1 METQV
6 FKIFLAFVVLIN
18 PFAVLSLF
26 LDITRTASMQE
37 RRTVALISSLTV
49 FIAIGFFTLAGQS
62 VLQVLGI
69 TLGSFR
75 VAGGLLVLL
84 IAISMVNGA
93 GNPAKSPNPTTAT
106 ALAHEPKVFNGAA
119 MAVVPLSIP
128 MIIGPGGISTVI
140 IYAADAKGAKGLFAI
155 IAAGL
160 IISVANYLILMGAN
174 KVSKFLGDTGLN
186 ILNRIMGMLL
196 AAVAVEI
203 IVAGL
208 KEIFPKLL
216 A

>member
-1 METQV
+1 METQI

-26 LDITRTASMQE
+26 LDITRTATTEQK
-37 RRTVALISSLTV
+37 RTVALISSLTV
-49 FIAIGFFTLAGQS
+49 FLAISFFTLAGQS
-62 VLQVLGI
+62 VLHVLGI
-69 TLGSFR
+69 SLGSFR

-84 IAISMVNGA
+84 IAIAMVNGS
-93 GNPAKSPNPTTAT
+93 GNPAKSPAQLPNA
-106 ALAHEPKVFNGAA
+106 EPHHFNGVA

-140 IYAADAKGAKGLFAI
+140 IYAADANGVKGLIAI
-155 IAAGL
+155 ILAGL
-160 IISVANYLILMGAN
+160 IISIANYLILMGAG

-196 AAVAVEI
+196 CAVAIEI

-208 KEIFPKLL
+208 KEIFPKLV
-216 A
+216 

>member
-1 METQV
+1 MESEIT
-6 FKIFLAFVVLIN
+6 KIFLAFVVLIN
-18 PFAVLSLF
+18 PFAVLTLF
-26 LDITRTASMQE
+26 LDITRHATMQE

-49 FIAIGFFTLAGQS
+49 FLAIGFFTVAGQS
-62 VLQVLGI
+62 LLHVLGI
-69 TLGSFR
+69 SLGSFR
-75 VAGGLLVLL
+75 IAGGLLVLL
-84 IAISMVNGA
+84 IAISMVNGG
-93 GNPAKSPNPTTAT
+93 GNPAKAT
-106 ALAHEPKVFNGAA
+106 AQLPHPNEPKAFTGVA

-155 IAAGL
+155 MAAGL
-160 IISVANYLILMGAN
+160 IISIANYLILMGAN

-203 IVAGL
+203 IVSGL

-216 A
+216 V

>member
-1 METQV
+1 METQI

-26 LDITRTASMQE
+26 LDITRTATTEQK
-37 RRTVALISSLTV
+37 RTVALISSLNV
-49 FIAIGFFTLAGQS
+49 FLAISFFTLAGQS
-62 VLQVLGI
+62 VLHVLGI
-69 TLGSFR
+69 SLGSFR

-84 IAISMVNGA
+84 IAIAMVNGSS
-93 GNPAKSPNPTTAT
+93 NPAKSPAQRATTS
-106 ALAHEPKVFNGAA
+106 EPINFNGVA

-140 IYAADAKGAKGLFAI
+140 IYAADANGAKGLIAI
-155 IAAGL
+155 ILAGL
-160 IISVANYLILMGAN
+160 IISIANYLILMGAG

-196 AAVAVEI
+196 CAVAIEI

-208 KEIFPKLL
+208 KEIFPKLV
-216 A
+216 

>member
-1 METQV
+1 METQI

-26 LDITRTASMQE
+26 LEITRTATTEQK
-37 RRTVALISSLTV
+37 RAVALISSLTV
-49 FIAIGFFTLAGQS
+49 FLAISFFTLAGQS
-62 VLQVLGI
+62 VLHVLGI
-69 TLGSFR
+69 SLGSFR

-84 IAISMVNGA
+84 IAIAMVNGS
-93 GNPAKSPNPTTAT
+93 GNPAKSPAQRATTS
-106 ALAHEPKVFNGAA
+106 EPINFNGVA

-140 IYAADAKGAKGLFAI
+140 IYAADANGAKGLIAI
-155 IAAGL
+155 ILAGL
-160 IISVANYLILMGAN
+160 IISIANYLILMGAG

-196 AAVAVEI
+196 CAVAIEI

-208 KEIFPKLL
+208 KEIFPKLV
-216 A
+216 

>member
-1 METQV
+1 MESEIT
-6 FKIFLAFVVLIN
+6 KIFLAFVVLIN
-18 PFAVLSLF
+18 PFAVLTLF
-26 LDITRTASMQE
+26 LDITRHATMQE

-49 FIAIGFFTLAGQS
+49 FLAIGFFTVAGQG
-62 VLQVLGI
+62 VLHVLGI
-69 TLGSFR
+69 SLGSFR
-75 VAGGLLVLL
+75 IAGGLLVLL
-84 IAISMVNGA
+84 IAISMVNGG
-93 GNPAKSPNPTTAT
+93 GNPAKTPAQLPHPN
-106 ALAHEPKVFNGAA
+106 EPKAFTGAA

-128 MIIGPGGISTVI
+128 MIIGAGISTVI

-160 IISVANYLILMGAN
+160 IISIANYLILMGAN

-216 A
+216 V

>member
-6 FKIFLAFVVLIN
+6 IKIFLAFVVLIN
-18 PFAVLSLF
+18 PFAALTLF
-26 LDITRTASMQE
+26 LDITRTATMQE

-49 FIAIGFFTLAGQS
+49 FIAIGFFTFAGQS

-75 VAGGLLVLL
+75 VAGGILVLL
-84 IAISMVNGA
+84 IAISMVNGG
-93 GNPAKSPNPTTAT
+93 GNPAKSPAQLPQH
-106 ALAHEPKVFNGAA
+106 HEPTAFNGVA

-128 MIIGPGGISTVI
+128 MTIGPGGISTVI
-140 IYAADAKGAKGLFAI
+140 IYAADARGAKGLFAI

-160 IISVANYLILMGAN
+160 IISIANYLILMGAN

-196 AAVAVEI
+196 AAVAIEI

-208 KEIFPKLL
+208 KEIFPKMMN
-216 A
+216 

>member
-18 PFAVLSLF
+18 PFAVLTLF
-26 LDITRTASMQE
+26 LDITRHATMQE

-49 FIAIGFFTLAGQS
+49 FVAIGFFTLAGQS

-93 GNPAKSPNPTTAT
+93 GNPAKAPNSTTAS

-160 IISVANYLILMGAN
+160 IISIANYLILMGAN

-208 KEIFPKLL
+208 KEIFPKLV
-216 A
+216 

>member
-6 FKIFLAFVVLIN
+6 LKIFLAFVVLIN

-26 LDITRTASMQE
+26 LDITRHATMEQ

-93 GNPAKSPNPTTAT
+93 GNPAKAPNPNTAN

-160 IISVANYLILMGAN
+160 IISIANYLILMGAN

-208 KEIFPKLL
+208 KEIFPKLV
-216 A
+216 